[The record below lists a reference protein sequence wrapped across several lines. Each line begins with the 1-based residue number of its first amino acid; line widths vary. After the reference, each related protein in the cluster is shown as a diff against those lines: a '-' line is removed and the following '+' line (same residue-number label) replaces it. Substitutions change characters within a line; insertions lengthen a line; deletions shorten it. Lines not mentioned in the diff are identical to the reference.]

1 MKLLAVETA
10 TSWQSVAILE
20 DDRVLASYDQDACG
34 VQGTMLL
41 PAIDRLLVQT
51 GVQLTDLDG
60 LACSIGP
67 GSFTGIRVG
76 SATCL
81 GLRAA
86 TGLPLVLVPT
96 LEAMAW
102 NARGSALPVCPM
114 LTSRRGEV
122 YWAMFRWTNG
132 EQLNR
137 LTAEHVGAPRD
148 LAKSLTENTLV
159 FGDGWSSMESE
170 IRAAL
175 SASVAVSVGPNDAAK
190 PSAVN
195 VALVGMQRLQ
205 RGEIAGDQIAPL
217 YVQRAE
223 AELRYEQSGGIS
235 PVARRQERVAKK
247 VAERLAR
254 GRREAGR
261 TVRARN
267 SRGS

>member
-1 MKLLAVETA
+1 MKLLGVETA

-20 DDRVLASYDQDACG
+20 DERVLARYDQAASG
-34 VQGTMLL
+34 AHGTLLL
-41 PAIDRLLVQT
+41 PAIDQLLMQT
-51 GVQLTDLDG
+51 GLRLTDLDG

-76 SATCL
+76 VATCL

-86 TGLPLVLVPT
+86 IDLPLALVPT

-102 NARGSALPVCPM
+102 NERATALPICPV

-122 YWAMFRWTNG
+122 YWAIFRWTNG
-132 EQLNR
+132 GQLDR
-137 LTAEHVGAPRD
+137 VLAEHVGAPRA
-148 LAKSLTENTLV
+148 LAQSLTENTLV
-159 FGDGWSSMESE
+159 FGEGWSSMESE

-175 SASVAVSVGPNDAAK
+175 SASVAIAVGPEDAAK

-195 VALVGMQRLQ
+195 VALLGMQRLQ
-205 RGEIAGDQIAPL
+205 RGEIAGDQVAPL

-223 AELRYEQSGGIS
+223 AELKYEQSGGAS

-254 GRREAGR
+254 GSRGTGR
-261 TVRARN
+261 TVRTRK
-267 SRGS
+267 SHGS

>member
-10 TSWQSVAILE
+10 TSWQSVAIVE
-20 DDRVLASYDQDACG
+20 DDRVLARSDQDAG
-34 VQGTMLL
+34 GAHGTLLL
-41 PAIDRLLVQT
+41 PAIDQLLTQT
-51 GVQLTDLDG
+51 GLHLTDLNG

-76 SATCL
+76 VATCL

-86 TGLPLVLVPT
+86 TDLPLALIPT

-102 NARGSALPVCPM
+102 NAKAAALSVCPV
-114 LTSRRGEV
+114 LTSRKGEV
-122 YWAMFRWTNG
+122 YWAIFRWMNG
-132 EQLNR
+132 GQLDR
-137 LTAEHVGAPRD
+137 VLAEHVGAPRA
-148 LAKSLTENTLV
+148 LAQSLTENTLV
-159 FGDGWSSMESE
+159 FGEGWSLMEAE

-175 SASVAVSVGPNDAAK
+175 PTSVSISVGSAQAAK

-195 VALVGMQRLQ
+195 VALIGMQRLQ
-205 RGEIAGDQIAPL
+205 EGEIAGDRVAPL

-223 AELRYEQSGGIS
+223 AELKYEQSGGIS

-254 GRREAGR
+254 GHRGTGR
-261 TVRARN
+261 TVRVRK
-267 SRGS
+267 SHGS

>member
-1 MKLLAVETA
+1 MKLLGVETA

-20 DDRVLASYDQDACG
+20 DDRVLARHDRDASG
-34 VQGTMLL
+34 AHGTLLL
-41 PAIDRLLVQT
+41 PAIDQLLTQT
-51 GVQLTDLDG
+51 GLQLTDLDG

-76 SATCL
+76 MATCL

-86 TGLPLVLVPT
+86 TGLPLALVPT

-102 NARGSALPVCPM
+102 NAKAATLPVCPV

-122 YWAMFRWTNG
+122 YWAIFRWTTG
-132 EQLNR
+132 GQLER
-137 LTAEHVGAPRD
+137 ALAEHVGGPRA
-148 LAKSLTENTLV
+148 LAMSLTEATLM
-159 FGDGWSSMESE
+159 FGEGWSSMESE

-175 SASVAVSVGPNDAAK
+175 PTSVAISVGPPQAAK

-195 VALVGMQRLQ
+195 VALIGIQRLQ
-205 RGEIAGDQIAPL
+205 RGEIAGAQVVPL

-223 AELRYEQSGGIS
+223 AELKYEQSGGIS
-235 PVARRQERVAKK
+235 PVARRQERVTKK

-254 GRREAGR
+254 GRRGAER
-261 TVRARN
+261 TVRARK
-267 SRGS
+267 SHGS

>member
-10 TSWQSVAILE
+10 TSWQSVAILD
-20 DDRVLASYDQDACG
+20 DDRVLARHDQDASG
-34 VQGTMLL
+34 AHGTLLL
-41 PAIDRLLVQT
+41 PAIDQLLTQT
-51 GVQLTDLDG
+51 GLQLTDLDG

-76 SATCL
+76 AATCL

-86 TGLPLVLVPT
+86 TDLPLAVVPT

-102 NARGSALPVCPM
+102 SANAAALPVCPV
-114 LTSRRGEV
+114 LTSRKGEL
-122 YWAMFRWTNG
+122 YWAIFRWTNG
-132 EQLNR
+132 GQVDRVL
-137 LTAEHVGAPRD
+137 AEHVGAPTA

-159 FGDGWSSMESE
+159 FGEGWSSMESE

-175 SASVAVSVGPNDAAK
+175 SASIAVSVGPEDAAK

-195 VALVGMQRLQ
+195 VALLGMQRLQ
-205 RGEIAGDQIAPL
+205 RGEIAGHQIAPL

-223 AELRYEQSGGIS
+223 AEVHYEQSGGVS
-235 PVARRQERVAKK
+235 PVARHQERVAKK

-254 GRREAGR
+254 GRRGTGQ
-261 TVRARN
+261 TVRARK
-267 SRGS
+267 SHGS